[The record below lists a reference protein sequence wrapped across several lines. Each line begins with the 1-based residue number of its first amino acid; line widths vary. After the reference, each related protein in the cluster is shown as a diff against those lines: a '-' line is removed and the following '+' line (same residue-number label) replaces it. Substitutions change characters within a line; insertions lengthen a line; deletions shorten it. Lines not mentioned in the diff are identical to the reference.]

1 MLNNIGRFR
10 DLSSWRKAF
19 KAQWKQCR
27 RTRISVPLNPKY
39 RPDPY
44 KWVCTC
50 PYFVK
55 SRFLLCK
62 HLVQA
67 VHPVDPVF
75 FLEVQR
81 NRTIP
86 FWSHPS
92 LIPLLPPTGPTL
104 APVTQGAPTPAVTI
118 IPTAQSGARAEDSDA
133 EGDDGVGS
141 DDDDD
146 GLVDTGNSAELNT
159 GRETFDERLTAY
171 IQTMRDFCDGL
182 EYQRKFQDS
191 RFLNTLERQG
201 AGFFRLAENCLSRER
216 RINSTRS
223 AAPTTWE
230 QSTANAMFYRT
241 RPVPSDRDT

>member
-1 MLNNIGRFR
+1 MFNNIGRFR

-104 APVTQGAPTPAVTI
+104 
-118 IPTAQSGARAEDSDA
+118 DSDA
-133 EGDDGVGS
+133 KGDDGVGS
-141 DDDDD
+141 DDDGD
-146 GLVDTGNSAELNT
+146 GLVDTGNSVELNP
-159 GRETFDERLTAY
+159 GRETFHERLTAY

-201 AGFFRLAENCLSRER
+201 AGFFRLAENCLSREHR
-216 RINSTRS
+216 TNSTRS

-230 QSTANAMFYRT
+230 QSTANVMFYRS